1 MAEKTTPSSA
11 TTSKLAKHS
20 SDPSKRYSA
29 PAANKKLFVTG
40 LLNISEKDLTEY
52 FGQFGFIEDVIII
65 KDRQGKSRKFGFI
78 TFGTNESMKKCLQEK
93 HTIN

>member
-29 PAANKKLFVTG
+29 PAANKKLFVT
-40 LLNISEKDLTEY
+40 
-52 FGQFGFIEDVIII
+52 EDVIII